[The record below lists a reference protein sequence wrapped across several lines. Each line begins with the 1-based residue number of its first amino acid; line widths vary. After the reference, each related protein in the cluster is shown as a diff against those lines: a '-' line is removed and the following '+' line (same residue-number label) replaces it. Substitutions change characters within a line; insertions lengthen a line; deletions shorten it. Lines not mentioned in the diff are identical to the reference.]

1 MRTFAKILLSITCI
15 VACLAWVSITFLP
28 WKGFVEDKAQSFLET
43 KGFQGARFTL
53 SDLGLHEMTLHNIT
67 DSGLSLK
74 TLTVSYSLLDF
85 LQGKQPELTA
95 NGLSLSMHSDDH
107 KINASVASG
116 NIYAKAIQMDH
127 WRGKWRLNN
136 IQVKF
141 GESALP
147 TLEGRGTLQT
157 LADAFSISGRFK
169 SKDNTHRT
177 IFNFHIPSNNLK
189 LLYAT
194 IPWKSGTLTVK
205 NVLIPLE
212 GNQPVKLVLQVR
224 KVSIGALMQV
234 LTGERVSATG
244 SVSGDLP
251 LVIGRDGTVSFGK
264 GKLKANAPGT
274 ITMPVDAIPG
284 DNAQI
289 ALTRDILKNFH
300 YKTLSISIS
309 SGADGEVP
317 ILVALEGNNPDMY
330 NGRPIKINVR
340 LSGDVLDFVRQNV
353 MFLTDPKLMLKQGS
367 K

>member
-141 GESALP
+141 
-147 TLEGRGTLQT
+147 
-157 LADAFSISGRFK
+157 
-169 SKDNTHRT
+169 
-177 IFNFHIPSNNLK
+177 
-189 LLYAT
+189 
-194 IPWKSGTLTVK
+194 
-205 NVLIPLE
+205 
-212 GNQPVKLVLQVR
+212 
-224 KVSIGALMQV
+224 
-234 LTGERVSATG
+234 
-244 SVSGDLP
+244 
-251 LVIGRDGTVSFGK
+251 
-264 GKLKANAPGT
+264 
-274 ITMPVDAIPG
+274 
-284 DNAQI
+284 
-289 ALTRDILKNFH
+289 
-300 YKTLSISIS
+300 
-309 SGADGEVP
+309 
-317 ILVALEGNNPDMY
+317 
-330 NGRPIKINVR
+330 
-340 LSGDVLDFVRQNV
+340 
-353 MFLTDPKLMLKQGS
+353 
-367 K
+367 